1 METRPDH
8 ALIQAVL
15 EGDLRAYE
23 QLVLRHQ
30 DMVAHFV
37 WRIVPQEQDREEVC
51 QDVFLKV
58 YLNLPKF
65 RFESKFTTWL
75 LSIAYRVAVSA
86 LRRNKDAAHIE
97 MSPEP
102 AGESLDEDAMGAQI
116 GQLVAQEIDKLSL
129 DERSIVTLF
138 HLKECSV
145 EEIAAIVGK
154 PAGTVKSLLF
164 RARRKMKDHLKRRLD
179 REPLREVAL

>member
-1 METRPDH
+1 M
-8 ALIQAVL
+8 LIQAVL

-37 WRIVPQEQDREEVC
+37 WRMVPQEQDREEVC

-58 YLNLPKF
+58 YLNLHKF
-65 RFESKFTTWL
+65 RFEAKFTTWL
-75 LSIAYRVAVSA
+75 YSIAYRVAVSS
-86 LRRNKDAAHIE
+86 LRRRKAAIDDVAQQ
-97 MSPEP
+97 EP
-102 AGESLDEDAMGAQI
+102 AGGALEADVMDAEISQMIAS
-116 GQLVAQEIDKLSL
+116 EIDRLSL

-138 HLKECSV
+138 HIQECSV
-145 EEIAAIVGK
+145 DEIAAIVDK

-164 RARRKMKDHLKRRLD
+164 RARTKMKDRLKRRLD
-179 REPLREVAL
+179 WQPLREVAL

>member
-1 METRPDH
+1 MDTLSDH

-58 YLNLPKF
+58 YLSLHKF
-65 RFESKFTTWL
+65 RFESKFSTWL
-75 LSIAYRVAVSA
+75 YSIAYRVAISSV
-86 LRRNKDAAHIE
+86 RRRKHAFDDTT
-97 MSPEP
+97 PVEP
-102 AGESLDEDAMGAQI
+102 AGDPLDADAMNAEI
-116 GQLVAQEIDKLSL
+116 SRLIAREIDKLSL

-138 HLKECSV
+138 HIQEFSIDD
-145 EEIAAIVGK
+145 IAAIVGK
-154 PAGTVKSLLF
+154 PPGTIKSLLF
-164 RARRKMKDHLKRRLD
+164 RARMKIKDQLIKRLD
-179 REPLREVAL
+179 WQPSREVAL